1 MDVFD
6 LFAKISLDTSEYEQA
21 VKGASADGQ
30 QLAKSW
36 SGFGQKISAAFSV
49 LGKAAVAGAG
59 AATAAVGVLTKSS
72 LDAYSSFEQLTGG
85 VETLFKTSADTVM
98 EYADNAYKT
107 AGMSAN
113 QYMETVTGF
122 SATLLQGLAGDTE
135 AAAEYADL
143 AITDMADNANKMGT
157 AMQSIQYAYQGFA
170 KDNYTM
176 LDNLKLGY
184 GGTQA
189 EMARL
194 INDSG
199 VLGDAIQ
206 VTADTVAQ
214 VPFDKIIEAIHVI
227 QTQLGITGTTAAEAA
242 TTIEGSVNSMK
253 AAWEN
258 LLTGIADEN
267 ADLGQL
273 TDAFLSSAATAAD
286 NILPRIE
293 QILQGMGTA
302 LESVA
307 PAIAGQIPQIVSR
320 VAPSMVSAGIQ
331 LFSSLVQGLVSA
343 APQLANAV
351 PDIVQS
357 VAGSFEQSASSM
369 AAAGS
374 SLLAMLQ
381 QGITEGIPM
390 LANTAVSIMGEFGN
404 YLQNNLSGLL
414 DAGLSAVS
422 SLSETIR
429 QNAGL
434 LVDGALGLAESL
446 AQGLADSIPT
456 IIENVP
462 EIVTNIAG
470 VINDNAP
477 KVLVSAAKIIATLAE
492 GLIDSIPTLIA
503 NIPEIITA
511 IVDAFLAFNWLNLGK
526 SIIELLGNG
535 IKAMSGAVTGFMQSS
550 LKGALDYLKALPKQA
565 LQWGKDLIAGFIN
578 GMTSSVGGLLKSA
591 SQIAGSITNAV
602 CNVLGIHSPSTV
614 FEEIGQYMM
623 DGLEIGLKD
632 GSGDVM
638 KTVDDIAAELESRFS
653 YVMDALG
660 NQQDVVQLKYD
671 VWDSMF
677 GGTSSEAE
685 RLAKQLE
692 NLTSKQDVQKTKVDA
707 AKTAYDKIVSVY
719 GAASAEATEY
729 EKTLLQETLAYQDLQ
744 NEIDDTTDALE
755 DSQNA
760 LKKFKQDAETAFDAT
775 KNFASSLS
783 SLGNA
788 LSNVQDAFKNDS
800 VKLTAQETETL
811 NNKLDVLTAQ
821 YNYAQSE
828 VDRLTEAF
836 NASVEQTGVTSEQTI
851 ALADELDNAQSEANS
866 LKNEIDSLS
875 ETLNGSRPSFGNFV
889 SSIGS
894 SINSVLNLIGSI
906 GDLIQTVG
914 ALGKALGAFG
924 SGGGILSSLG
934 SLFGGGGAAAAGGLS
949 LGSLGAI
956 GAALGLAGVTLK
968 GSFENL
974 GKIPGL
980 WGDSSKSLLE
990 KIGGTFWNLTPFSGL
1005 VSGFQSLFGGKK
1017 DTGTSSGTTSGGII
1031 SGSIGDYVA
1040 PSTSPSYSTSGN
1052 TTIERV
1058 DIYIDGAQYPD
1069 PESLAE
1075 AISIQLQNLT
1085 ERRVSVFA

>member
-85 VETLFKTSADTVM
+85 VETLFKESADTVM
-98 EYADNAYKT
+98 EYANNAYKT

-113 QYMETVTGF
+113 QYMETITSFTG
-122 SATLLQGLAGDTE
+122 TLLRSLDGDTA
-135 AAAEYADL
+135 AAAEYANM
-143 AITDMADNANKMGT
+143 AITDMADNSNKMGVSLET
-157 AMQSIQYAYQGFA
+157 LQQTYQSLARGNYEMLDSLNLGFA
-170 KDNYTM
+170 GTKAGLQEM
-176 LDNLKLGY
+176 L
-184 GGTQA
+184 QA
-189 EMARL
+189 AEEYAAKNGQVRDFSV
-194 INDSG
+194 DSY
-199 VLGDAIQ
+199 
-206 VTADTVAQ
+206 ADIV
-214 VPFDKIIEAIHVI
+214 EAIHLV
-227 QTQLGITGTTAAEAA
+227 QQEMGITGTTAQEASS
-242 TTIEGSVNSMK
+242 TIEGSVNSAK

-258 LLTGIADEN
+258 LVTGIADEN

-273 TDAFLSSAATAAD
+273 TDTFLSSAATAAD

-307 PAIAGQIPQIVSR
+307 PAIAEQIPQVVSR

-369 AAAGS
+369 AVAGS

-390 LANTAVSIMGEFGN
+390 LANTAVSIMGEFGS

-477 KVLVSAAKIIATLAE
+477 KVLVSAAKIIATLAK
-492 GLIDSIPTLIA
+492 GLIDSIPTLIS

-526 SIIELLGNG
+526 SVIELLGNG

-578 GMTSSVGGLLKSA
+578 GLTSSVGGLLKSA
-591 SQIAGSITNAV
+591 SQIAANVTNTV
-602 CNVLGIHSPSTV
+602 CSVLGIHSPSTV
-614 FEEIGQYMM
+614 FQEIGSYMM
-623 DGLEIGLKD
+623 DGLAIGLKD
-632 GSGDVM
+632 GSGEVM
-638 KTVDDIAAELESRFS
+638 ETVDDIAAELENRFS
-653 YVMDALG
+653 NAMNVLTS
-660 NQQDVVQLKYD
+660 QQDVVQLKYE
-671 VWDSMF
+671 VWENAFS
-677 GGTSSEAE
+677 GVSSEADVLSKKLE
-685 RLAKQLE
+685 SLAAQQE
-692 NLTSKQDVQKTKVDA
+692 IQKTKVDA
-707 AKTAYDKIVSVY
+707 AKVAYDQMVDAY
-719 GAASAEATEY
+719 GATSAEAIEY
-729 EKTLLQETLAYQDLQ
+729 KKTLLQEVSAYQDLQ
-744 NEIDDTTDALE
+744 AEIDETTTAINSNSAEIDRLKTLQSLSGQEFEVWSGKMEESATEAEFLTEQLASLTEQNEYQTQVVQLAQEAYQAMCEQYGENSEEALAYKE
-755 DSQNA
+755 TLLQEILTQQELQGEINTTTTALNNAKNAQLQFQAAAQNA
-760 LKKFKQDAETAFDAT
+760 LVAT
-775 KNFASSLS
+775 DNF
-783 SLGNA
+783 G
-788 LSNVQDAFKNDS
+788 
-800 VKLTAQETETL
+800 
-811 NNKLDVLTAQ
+811 
-821 YNYAQSE
+821 
-828 VDRLTEAF
+828 
-836 NASVEQTGVTSEQTI
+836 
-851 ALADELDNAQSEANS
+851 
-866 LKNEIDSLS
+866 
-875 ETLNGSRPSFGNFV
+875 
-889 SSIGS
+889 
-894 SINSVLNLIGSI
+894 
-906 GDLIQTVG
+906 G
-914 ALGKALGAFG
+914 A
-924 SGGGILSSLG
+924 ITSLG
-934 SLFGGGGAAAAGGLS
+934 SATSQFGDMIGNQTVSDVGSYISRIGNGITTTISMINAVVNLINTLQALGTALQTLSTASSVISGLGSILGIGGAAAGAGAAAAGGGIL
-949 LGSLGAI
+949 
-956 GAALGLAGVTLK
+956 AALGTALPVVGGIALAG
-968 GSFENL
+968 L
-974 GKIPGL
+974 GIYGISKLISNSQKSQS
-980 WGDSSKSLLE
+980 DSSSKASSRSVTVVQN
-990 KIGGTFWNLTPFSGL
+990 INT
-1005 VSGFQSLFGGKK
+1005 
-1017 DTGTSSGTTSGGII
+1017 TSSNAASMMREAR
-1031 SGSIGDYVA
+1031 YQQ
-1040 PSTSPSYSTSGN
+1040 
-1052 TTIERV
+1052 ERAV
-1058 DIYIDGAQYPD
+1058 LMG
-1069 PESLAE
+1069 
-1075 AISIQLQNLT
+1075 
-1085 ERRVSVFA
+1085 V

>member
-36 SGFGQKISAAFSV
+36 SGFGQKISAAFST

-85 VETLFKTSADTVM
+85 VETLFKESADTVM

-113 QYMETVTGF
+113 QYMETITSFTG
-122 SATLLQGLAGDTE
+122 TLLRSLDGDTA
-135 AAAEYADL
+135 AAAEYANM
-143 AITDMADNANKMGT
+143 AITDMADNSNRMGVSLET
-157 AMQSIQYAYQGFA
+157 LQQTYQSLARGNYEMLDSLNLGFA
-170 KDNYTM
+170 GTKAGLQEM
-176 LDNLKLGY
+176 L
-184 GGTQA
+184 QA
-189 EMARL
+189 AEEYAAKNGQVRDFSV
-194 INDSG
+194 DSY
-199 VLGDAIQ
+199 
-206 VTADTVAQ
+206 ADIV
-214 VPFDKIIEAIHVI
+214 EAIHLV
-227 QTQLGITGTTAAEAA
+227 QQEMGITGTTAQEASS
-242 TTIEGSVNSMK
+242 TIEGSVNSAK

-258 LLTGIADEN
+258 LVTGIADEN

-273 TDAFLSSAATAAD
+273 TDTFLSSAATAAD

-307 PAIAGQIPQIVSR
+307 PAIAEQIPQIVSR

-578 GMTSSVGGLLKSA
+578 GLTSSVGGLLKSA
-591 SQIAGSITNAV
+591 SQIAGSITNTI
-602 CNVLGIHSPSTV
+602 CGVLGIHSPSTV
-614 FEEIGQYMM
+614 FEEIGSYIM
-623 DGLEIGLKD
+623 DGLEIGLKN

-638 KTVDDIAAELESRFS
+638 KTVDDIAAELESRLS
-653 YVMDALG
+653 YVMDTLG
-660 NQQDVVQLKYD
+660 SQQDVIQLRYD
-671 VWDSMF
+671 VWENAFAGVSDETDVLTKKLES
-677 GGTSSEAE
+677 
-685 RLAKQLE
+685 LAAQQE
-692 NLTSKQDVQKTKVDA
+692 IQKTRVDA
-707 AKTAYDKIVSVY
+707 AKMAYDQMVNAY
-719 GAASAEATEY
+719 GATSAEAVEY
-729 EKTLLQETLAYQDLQ
+729 EKTLLQEVSAYQDLQ
-744 NEIDDTTDALE
+744 NEIDDTTAAINSNSTAIDRLKTLQSLSEQEFEVWSGKMEESATEAELLAGQLASLTEQNEYQTQVVQLAQEAYQAMCEQYGENSEEALAYKE
-755 DSQNA
+755 TLLQEILTQQNLQNEINTTTTALNNAKNAQMQFQAAAQNA
-760 LKKFKQDAETAFDAT
+760 LTAT
-775 KNFASSLS
+775 NNF
-783 SLGNA
+783 G
-788 LSNVQDAFKNDS
+788 
-800 VKLTAQETETL
+800 
-811 NNKLDVLTAQ
+811 
-821 YNYAQSE
+821 
-828 VDRLTEAF
+828 
-836 NASVEQTGVTSEQTI
+836 
-851 ALADELDNAQSEANS
+851 
-866 LKNEIDSLS
+866 
-875 ETLNGSRPSFGNFV
+875 
-889 SSIGS
+889 
-894 SINSVLNLIGSI
+894 
-906 GDLIQTVG
+906 G
-914 ALGKALGAFG
+914 A
-924 SGGGILSSLG
+924 ITSLG
-934 SLFGGGGAAAAGGLS
+934 SATSQFGDMIGNQTVSDIGSYISRIGNSITTTISMINAVVNLINTLQALGTALQTLSTASSVISGLGSILGIGGAAAGGAAAAGTAAA
-949 LGSLGAI
+949 GAGAAAAGGGI
-956 GAALGLAGVTLK
+956 LAALGTALPVVGGIALAG
-968 GSFENL
+968 L
-974 GKIPGL
+974 GIYGISKLISNSQKSQS
-980 WGDSSKSLLE
+980 DSSSKASSRSVTVVQN
-990 KIGGTFWNLTPFSGL
+990 INT
-1005 VSGFQSLFGGKK
+1005 
-1017 DTGTSSGTTSGGII
+1017 TSSNAASMMREAR
-1031 SGSIGDYVA
+1031 YQQ
-1040 PSTSPSYSTSGN
+1040 
-1052 TTIERV
+1052 ERAV
-1058 DIYIDGAQYPD
+1058 LMG
-1069 PESLAE
+1069 
-1075 AISIQLQNLT
+1075 
-1085 ERRVSVFA
+1085 V

>member
-6 LFAKISLDTSEYEQA
+6 LHATIRLDTKEYEQA

-85 VETLFKTSADTVM
+85 VETLFKESADTVM

-113 QYMETVTGF
+113 QYMETITSFTG
-122 SATLLQGLAGDTE
+122 TLLRSLDGDTA
-135 AAAEYADL
+135 AAAEYANM
-143 AITDMADNANKMGT
+143 AITDMADNSNKMGVSLET
-157 AMQSIQYAYQGFA
+157 LQQTYQSLARGNYEMLDSLNLGFA
-170 KDNYTM
+170 GTKAGLQEM
-176 LDNLKLGY
+176 L
-184 GGTQA
+184 QA
-189 EMARL
+189 AEEYAAKNGQVRDFSV
-194 INDSG
+194 DSY
-199 VLGDAIQ
+199 
-206 VTADTVAQ
+206 ADIV
-214 VPFDKIIEAIHVI
+214 EAIHLV
-227 QTQLGITGTTAAEAA
+227 QQEMGITGTTAQEASS
-242 TTIEGSVNSMK
+242 TIEGSVNSAK

-258 LLTGIADEN
+258 LVTGIADEN

-273 TDAFLSSAATAAD
+273 TDTFLSSAATAAD

-307 PAIAGQIPQIVSR
+307 PAIAEQIPQIVSR

-390 LANTAVSIMGEFGN
+390 LANTAVSIMGEFGS

-422 SLSETIR
+422 NLSETIR

-578 GMTSSVGGLLKSA
+578 GLTSSVGGLLKSA
-591 SQIAGSITNAV
+591 SQIAANVTNTV
-602 CNVLGIHSPSTV
+602 CSVLGIHSPSTV
-614 FEEIGQYMM
+614 FQEIGSYMM
-623 DGLEIGLKD
+623 DGLAIGLKD
-632 GSGDVM
+632 GSGEVM
-638 KTVDDIAAELESRFS
+638 ETVDDIAAELENRFS
-653 YVMDALG
+653 NAMNVLTS
-660 NQQDVVQLKYD
+660 QQDVVQLKYE
-671 VWDSMF
+671 VWENAFS
-677 GGTSSEAE
+677 GVSSEADVLSKKLE
-685 RLAKQLE
+685 SLAAQQE
-692 NLTSKQDVQKTKVDA
+692 IQKTKVDA
-707 AKTAYDKIVSVY
+707 AKVAYDQMVDAY
-719 GAASAEATEY
+719 GATSAEAIEY
-729 EKTLLQETLAYQDLQ
+729 KKTLLQEVSAYQDLQ
-744 NEIDDTTDALE
+744 NEIDETTDALTK
-755 DSQNA
+755 A
-760 LKKFKQDAETAFDAT
+760 QDATAQYHEQLETAFDAAN
-775 KNFASSLS
+775 NFTNSITSLGRAVSDLGERLGIDAVS
-783 SLGNA
+783 SLGEFI
-788 LSNVQDAFKNDS
+788 SRVGS
-800 VKLTAQETETL
+800 
-811 NNKLDVLTAQ
+811 
-821 YNYAQSE
+821 
-828 VDRLTEAF
+828 
-836 NASVEQTGVTSEQTI
+836 GV
-851 ALADELDNAQSEANS
+851 
-866 LKNEIDSLS
+866 
-875 ETLNGSRPSFGNFV
+875 
-889 SSIGS
+889 
-894 SINSVLNLIGSI
+894 NSVLTLIGSI
-906 GDLIQTVG
+906 SNLIQTVG
-914 ALGKALGAFG
+914 VLGKALGALG
-924 SGGGILSSLG
+924 SGGGVLSSLG
-934 SLFGGGGAAAAGGLS
+934 SLLGGGGTAAAGGLS

-990 KIGGTFWNLTPFSGL
+990 KIGGTLWNLTPFSGL
-1005 VSGFQSLFGGKK
+1005 VSGFQSLFGSKK
-1017 DTGTSSGTTSGGII
+1017 DTGTSDSITSGTI
-1031 SGSIGDYVA
+1031 SGSIGDYVV
-1040 PSTSPSYSTSGN
+1040 PSTSPSYSTSGT

>member
-49 LGKAAVAGAG
+49 LSKAAVAGAG

-85 VETLFKTSADTVM
+85 VETLFKESADTVM

-113 QYMETVTGF
+113 QYMETITSFTG
-122 SATLLQGLAGDTE
+122 TLLRSLDGDTA
-135 AAAEYADL
+135 AAAEYANM
-143 AITDMADNANKMGT
+143 AITDMADNSNKMGVSLET
-157 AMQSIQYAYQGFA
+157 LQQTYQSLARGNYEMLDSLNLGFA
-170 KDNYTM
+170 GTKAGLQEM
-176 LDNLKLGY
+176 L
-184 GGTQA
+184 QA
-189 EMARL
+189 AEEYAAKNGQVRDFSV
-194 INDSG
+194 DSY
-199 VLGDAIQ
+199 
-206 VTADTVAQ
+206 ADIV
-214 VPFDKIIEAIHVI
+214 EAIHLV
-227 QTQLGITGTTAAEAA
+227 QQEMGITGTTAQEASS
-242 TTIEGSVNSMK
+242 TIEGSVNSAK

-258 LLTGIADEN
+258 LVTGIADEN

-273 TDAFLSSAATAAD
+273 TDAFLSSAATAAN

-307 PAIAGQIPQIVSR
+307 PAIAEQIPQIVSR

-351 PDIVQS
+351 PNIVQS

-390 LANTAVSIMGEFGN
+390 LANTAVSIMGEFGS

-477 KVLVSAAKIIATLAE
+477 KVLVSAAKIIATLAK
-492 GLIDSIPTLIA
+492 GLIDAIPTLVA
-503 NIPEIITA
+503 NIPEIINA
-511 IVDAFLAFNWLNLGK
+511 IVNTLLAFNWLNLGK

-578 GMTSSVGGLLKSA
+578 GLTSSVGSLIKNA

-614 FEEIGQYMM
+614 FEKIGSYMM
-623 DGLEIGLKD
+623 AGLEIGLKN
-632 GSGDVM
+632 GFGAVM

-653 YVMDALG
+653 HVMDTLG
-660 NQQDVVQLKYD
+660 NQQDVIQLKYD
-671 VWDSMF
+671 VWDSAF
-677 GGTSSEAE
+677 GGASSEAE

-692 NLTSKQDVQKTKVDA
+692 SLAAQQEIQKTRVDA
-707 AKTAYDKIVSVY
+707 AKAAYDKIVSVY

-729 EKTLLQETLAYQDLQ
+729 EKTLLQEVSAYQDLQ
-744 NEIDDTTDALE
+744 NEIDETTAAINSNSSEIDRLKTIQSLSSQEFEVWSGKMEESATEAELLAGQLAALAE
-755 DSQNA
+755 QNEYQTQVVQLAQEAYQAMCEQYGENSEEALAYKETLLQEILTQQELQGEIDETTTALNNAKNAQMQFQAAAQNA
-760 LKKFKQDAETAFDAT
+760 LTATNNFGGAINTLGSAT
-775 KNFASSLS
+775 SQFGDMIGNQTVSDIGSYISRIGNSITTTISMINAVVNLINTLQALGTALQTLSTASSVISGL
-783 SLGNA
+783 
-788 LSNVQDAFKNDS
+788 
-800 VKLTAQETETL
+800 
-811 NNKLDVLTAQ
+811 
-821 YNYAQSE
+821 
-828 VDRLTEAF
+828 
-836 NASVEQTGVTSEQTI
+836 
-851 ALADELDNAQSEANS
+851 
-866 LKNEIDSLS
+866 
-875 ETLNGSRPSFGNFV
+875 
-889 SSIGS
+889 
-894 SINSVLNLIGSI
+894 GSI
-906 GDLIQTVG
+906 LGIGG
-914 ALGKALGAFG
+914 AAAGA
-924 SGGGILSSLG
+924 GGAAAGAG
-934 SLFGGGGAAAAGGLS
+934 AAAAGAGAAAAGGGIL
-949 LGSLGAI
+949 
-956 GAALGLAGVTLK
+956 AALGTALPVVGGIALAG
-968 GSFENL
+968 L
-974 GKIPGL
+974 GIYGISKLISNSQKSQS
-980 WGDSSKSLLE
+980 DSSSKASSRSVTVVQN
-990 KIGGTFWNLTPFSGL
+990 INT
-1005 VSGFQSLFGGKK
+1005 
-1017 DTGTSSGTTSGGII
+1017 TSSNAASMMREAR
-1031 SGSIGDYVA
+1031 YQQ
-1040 PSTSPSYSTSGN
+1040 
-1052 TTIERV
+1052 ERAV
-1058 DIYIDGAQYPD
+1058 LMG
-1069 PESLAE
+1069 
-1075 AISIQLQNLT
+1075 
-1085 ERRVSVFA
+1085 V

>member
-6 LFAKISLDTSEYEQA
+6 LHATIRLDTKEYEQA

-85 VETLFKTSADTVM
+85 VETLFKESADTVM

-267 ADLGQL
+267 ANLPELVEQFADSFETAMDNVMPRIVQIFGGIGDAVLEAAPIIAEQIPPMVESLLPSLLNAVASLVASVAEQLPSLLTIL
-273 TDAFLSSAATAAD
+273 TDSITQFADYLTNNMDEVFDVGLEIIYNIVEGIRDALPDLLYSAAKLVTSFGVEILD
-286 NILPRIE
+286 HSDEIVQIGVNIVFAIIE
-293 QILQGMGTA
+293 
-302 LESVA
+302 
-307 PAIAGQIPQIVSR
+307 
-320 VAPSMVSAGIQ
+320 GI
-331 LFSSLVQGLVSA
+331 
-343 APQLANAV
+343 ANAV
-351 PDIVQS
+351 ADFGEAALGLIARFLHIWDGNMDSFGQIGTNAVQSIVNAITGGQVDVQNAAKGVYDAAMRGFSGMGGGYSSGGGAGRGGGARRSLAAHNQSYWEQVGEHYESTGQVQS
-357 VAGSFEQSASSM
+357 V
-369 AAAGS
+369 
-374 SLLAMLQ
+374 
-381 QGITEGIPM
+381 
-390 LANTAVSIMGEFGN
+390 
-404 YLQNNLSGLL
+404 
-414 DAGLSAVS
+414 
-422 SLSETIR
+422 
-429 QNAGL
+429 
-434 LVDGALGLAESL
+434 
-446 AQGLADSIPT
+446 
-456 IIENVP
+456 
-462 EIVTNIAG
+462 
-470 VINDNAP
+470 
-477 KVLVSAAKIIATLAE
+477 
-492 GLIDSIPTLIA
+492 
-503 NIPEIITA
+503 
-511 IVDAFLAFNWLNLGK
+511 
-526 SIIELLGNG
+526 
-535 IKAMSGAVTGFMQSS
+535 
-550 LKGALDYLKALPKQA
+550 
-565 LQWGKDLIAGFIN
+565 
-578 GMTSSVGGLLKSA
+578 
-591 SQIAGSITNAV
+591 TNAV
-602 CNVLGIHSPSTV
+602 
-614 FEEIGQYMM
+614 
-623 DGLEIGLKD
+623 DGL
-632 GSGDVM
+632 
-638 KTVDDIAAELESRFS
+638 SRSF
-653 YVMDALG
+653 DALSVSG
-660 NQQDVVQLKYD
+660 AKVAKQTEKQKSLFEQLQDSLSGVTDTLDTQSDIVALEFD
-671 VWDSMF
+671 IWESSM
-677 GGTSSEAE
+677 GDTVTESEK
-685 RLAKQLE
+685 LQKQLE
-692 NLTSKQDVQKTKVDA
+692 SLTAQQELQKQAVDA
-707 AKTAYDKIVSVY
+707 ARDAYDQIVAKY
-719 GAASAEATEY
+719 GETSDEAISFQ
-729 EKTLLQETLAYQDLQ
+729 KTLLQEVSAYQDLQ
-744 NEIDDTTDALE
+744 NEIDETTDALTK
-755 DSQNA
+755 A
-760 LKKFKQDAETAFDAT
+760 QDATAQYHEQLETAFDAAN
-775 KNFASSLS
+775 NFTNSITSLGRAVSDLGERLGIDAVS
-783 SLGNA
+783 SLGEFI
-788 LSNVQDAFKNDS
+788 SRVGS
-800 VKLTAQETETL
+800 
-811 NNKLDVLTAQ
+811 
-821 YNYAQSE
+821 
-828 VDRLTEAF
+828 
-836 NASVEQTGVTSEQTI
+836 GV
-851 ALADELDNAQSEANS
+851 
-866 LKNEIDSLS
+866 
-875 ETLNGSRPSFGNFV
+875 
-889 SSIGS
+889 
-894 SINSVLNLIGSI
+894 NSVLTLIGSI
-906 GDLIQTVG
+906 SNLIQTVG
-914 ALGKALGAFG
+914 ALGKALGALG
-924 SGGGILSSLG
+924 SGGGVLSSLG
-934 SLFGGGGAAAAGGLS
+934 SLLGGGGTAAAGGLS

-956 GAALGLAGVTLK
+956 GAALGLTGVTLK

-990 KIGGTFWNLTPFSGL
+990 KIGGTLWNLTPFSGL
-1005 VSGFQSLFGGKK
+1005 VSGFQSLFGSKK
-1017 DTGTSSGTTSGGII
+1017 DTGTSDSITSGTI
-1031 SGSIGDYVA
+1031 SGSIGDYVV
-1040 PSTSPSYSTSGN
+1040 PSTSPSYSTSGT

>member
-1 MDVFD
+1 MNVFD

-36 SGFGQKISAAFSV
+36 SGFGQKISAAFSA

-85 VETLFKTSADTVM
+85 VETLFKESADTVM

-113 QYMETVTGF
+113 QYMETITSFTG
-122 SATLLQGLAGDTE
+122 TLLRSLDGDTV
-135 AAAEYADL
+135 AAAEYANM
-143 AITDMADNANKMGT
+143 AITDMADNSNKMGVSLET
-157 AMQSIQYAYQGFA
+157 LQQTYQSLARGNYEMLDSLNLGFA
-170 KDNYTM
+170 GTKAGLKEM
-176 LDNLKLGY
+176 L
-184 GGTQA
+184 QA
-189 EMARL
+189 AEEYAAKNGQVRDFSV
-194 INDSG
+194 DSY
-199 VLGDAIQ
+199 
-206 VTADTVAQ
+206 ADIV
-214 VPFDKIIEAIHVI
+214 EAIHLV
-227 QTQLGITGTTAAEAA
+227 QQEMGITGTTAQEASS
-242 TTIEGSVNSMK
+242 TIEGSVNSAK

-258 LLTGIADEN
+258 LVTGIADEN

-307 PAIAGQIPQIVSR
+307 PAIAEQIPQIVSR

-357 VAGSFEQSASSM
+357 VAGSFAQSASSM

-446 AQGLADSIPT
+446 ARGLADSIPT

-477 KVLVSAAKIIATLAE
+477 KVLVSAAKIIATLAK
-492 GLIDSIPTLIA
+492 GLIDAIPTLVA
-503 NIPEIITA
+503 NIPEIINA
-511 IVDAFLAFNWLNLGK
+511 IVNTLLAFNWLNLGK

-550 LKGALDYLKALPKQA
+550 LKGALNYLKALPKQA

-578 GMTSSVGGLLKSA
+578 GMTSSVGGLLKGA

-653 YVMDALG
+653 YVMDTLG
-660 NQQDVVQLKYD
+660 NQQDVTQLKYD
-671 VWDSMF
+671 VWDSAF
-677 GGTSSEAE
+677 GSASSEAE

-692 NLTSKQDVQKTKVDA
+692 SLAAQQEIQKTRVDA
-707 AKTAYDKIVSVY
+707 AKAAYDKIVSVY
-719 GAASAEATEY
+719 GAASDEAVEY
-729 EKTLLQETLAYQDLQ
+729 EKTLLQETLTYQDLQ
-744 NEIDDTTDALE
+744 NEIDETTAAINSNSAEIDRLKTVQSLSAQEFEVWSGKME
-755 DSQNA
+755 DSATEAELLAGQLAALAEQNEYQTQVVQLAQEAYQAMCEQYGENSEEALAYKETLLQEILTQQELQGEIDETTAALNNAKNAQMQFQAAAQNA
-760 LKKFKQDAETAFDAT
+760 LTATNNFGGAINTLGSAT
-775 KNFASSLS
+775 SQFGDMI
-783 SLGNA
+783 GN
-788 LSNVQDAFKNDS
+788 
-800 VKLTAQETETL
+800 
-811 NNKLDVLTAQ
+811 
-821 YNYAQSE
+821 
-828 VDRLTEAF
+828 
-836 NASVEQTGVTSEQTI
+836 QTVSDI
-851 ALADELDNAQSEANS
+851 
-866 LKNEIDSLS
+866 
-875 ETLNGSRPSFGNFV
+875 GSYISR
-889 SSIGS
+889 IGS
-894 SINSVLNLIGSI
+894 SITTTISMINAVVNLINTLQALGTALQTLSTASSVISGLGSI
-906 GDLIQTVG
+906 LGIGG
-914 ALGKALGAFG
+914 AAAGA
-924 SGGGILSSLG
+924 GGAAAGAG
-934 SLFGGGGAAAAGGLS
+934 AAAAGAGAAAAGGGIL
-949 LGSLGAI
+949 
-956 GAALGLAGVTLK
+956 AALGTALPVVGGIALAG
-968 GSFENL
+968 L
-974 GKIPGL
+974 GIYGISKLISNSQKSQS
-980 WGDSSKSLLE
+980 DSSSKASSRSVTVVQN
-990 KIGGTFWNLTPFSGL
+990 INT
-1005 VSGFQSLFGGKK
+1005 
-1017 DTGTSSGTTSGGII
+1017 TSSNAASMMREAR
-1031 SGSIGDYVA
+1031 YQQ
-1040 PSTSPSYSTSGN
+1040 
-1052 TTIERV
+1052 ERAV
-1058 DIYIDGAQYPD
+1058 LMG
-1069 PESLAE
+1069 
-1075 AISIQLQNLT
+1075 
-1085 ERRVSVFA
+1085 V

>member
-36 SGFGQKISAAFSV
+36 SGFGQKIGAAFSV

-85 VETLFKTSADTVM
+85 VKTLFKESADTVM

-113 QYMETVTGF
+113 QYMETITSFTG
-122 SATLLQGLAGDTE
+122 TLLRSLDGDTA
-135 AAAEYADL
+135 AAAEYANM
-143 AITDMADNANKMGT
+143 AITDMADNSNKMGVSLET
-157 AMQSIQYAYQGFA
+157 LQQTYQSLARGNYEMLDSLNLGFA
-170 KDNYTM
+170 GTKAGLQEM
-176 LDNLKLGY
+176 L
-184 GGTQA
+184 QA
-189 EMARL
+189 AEEYAAKNGQVRDFSV
-194 INDSG
+194 DSY
-199 VLGDAIQ
+199 
-206 VTADTVAQ
+206 ADIV
-214 VPFDKIIEAIHVI
+214 EAIHLV
-227 QTQLGITGTTAAEAA
+227 QQEMGITGTTAQEASS
-242 TTIEGSVNSMK
+242 TIEGSVNSAK

-258 LLTGIADEN
+258 LVTGIADEN

-273 TDAFLSSAATAAD
+273 TDTFLSSAATAAD

-307 PAIAGQIPQIVSR
+307 PAIAEQIPQIVSS

-351 PDIVQS
+351 LDIVQS

-369 AAAGS
+369 ATAGS

-390 LANTAVSIMGEFGN
+390 LANTAVSIMGEFGS

-422 SLSETIR
+422 SLSDIIR

-446 AQGLADSIPT
+446 AQGLADSIPA

-477 KVLVSAAKIIATLAE
+477 KVLVSAAKIIATLAK
-492 GLIDSIPTLIA
+492 GLIDAIPTLVA
-503 NIPEIITA
+503 NIPEIIN
-511 IVDAFLAFNWLNLGK
+511 AFVNTLLAFNWLNLGK

-550 LKGALDYLKALPKQA
+550 LKGAMDYLKALPKQA
-565 LQWGKDLIAGFIN
+565 IQWGKDLIAGFIN
-578 GMTSSVGGLLKSA
+578 GMTSSVGGLLKGA

-602 CNVLGIHSPSTV
+602 CSVLGIHSPSTV
-614 FEEIGQYMM
+614 FEEIGSYIMA
-623 DGLEIGLKD
+623 GLEIGLKN

-653 YVMDALG
+653 HVMDTLG
-660 NQQDVVQLKYD
+660 NQQDVIQLKYD
-671 VWDSMF
+671 VWDSAF
-677 GGTSSEAE
+677 GDASSEAE

-692 NLTSKQDVQKTKVDA
+692 SLAAQQEVQKTRVDA
-707 AKTAYDKIVSVY
+707 AKAAYDKIVSVY
-719 GAASAEATEY
+719 GAASAEATEH
-729 EKTLLQETLAYQDLQ
+729 EKTLLQETLAYQNLQ
-744 NEIDDTTDALE
+744 NEIDETTDALTK
-755 DSQNA
+755 A
-760 LKKFKQDAETAFDAT
+760 QDATAQYHEQLETAFDAAN
-775 KNFASSLS
+775 NFTNSITSLGRAVSDLGERLGIDAVS
-783 SLGNA
+783 SLGEFI
-788 LSNVQDAFKNDS
+788 SRVGS
-800 VKLTAQETETL
+800 
-811 NNKLDVLTAQ
+811 
-821 YNYAQSE
+821 
-828 VDRLTEAF
+828 
-836 NASVEQTGVTSEQTI
+836 GV
-851 ALADELDNAQSEANS
+851 
-866 LKNEIDSLS
+866 
-875 ETLNGSRPSFGNFV
+875 
-889 SSIGS
+889 
-894 SINSVLNLIGSI
+894 NSVLTLIGSI
-906 GDLIQTVG
+906 SDLIQTVG
-914 ALGKALGAFG
+914 ALGKALGALG
-924 SGGGILSSLG
+924 SGGGVLSSLG
-934 SLFGGGGAAAAGGLS
+934 SLLGGGGTAAAGGLS
-949 LGSLGAI
+949 LGKLGIIGAVLGLGA
-956 GAALGLAGVTLK
+956 VNLK
-968 GSFENL
+968 GTFDTI
-974 GKIPGL
+974 GKLPEL
-980 WGDSSKSLLE
+980 WGDSNKSFLE
-990 KIGGTFWNLTPFSGL
+990 KIASTVWGL
-1005 VSGFQSLFGGKK
+1005 SPAGSIINGFKSLFGGKK
-1017 DTGTSSGTTSGGII
+1017 DTGTSDSITSGTVDSITSGTV
-1031 SGSIGDYVA
+1031 SGSIGDYVV
-1040 PSTSPSYSTSGN
+1040 PSTNPSYSTSGT

-1058 DIYIDGAQYPD
+1058 EIYIDGAQYQD
-1069 PESLAE
+1069 PQSLAE

-1085 ERRVSVFA
+1085 ERKVNVFA